1 MRWLTLSL
9 EAMILAYSQPIYR
22 KEWRNIGRKMTQV
35 LFDIVMKSYF
45 KSCCSTTQK
54 RRKLVTRTHRKF
66 YSSPEP
72 QLRSSWQKLALFF
85 SFTNLCLLFHLYS
98 RLMCTDTTTCAH
110 FLVKKGICD
119 WKHAIERLSSHEQ
132 SNGTY
137 RCHNY
142 V

>member
-1 MRWLTLSL
+1 M
-9 EAMILAYSQPIYR
+9 
-22 KEWRNIGRKMTQV
+22 GRKMTQV

-98 RLMCTDTTTCAH
+98 RL
-110 FLVKKGICD
+110 
-119 WKHAIERLSSHEQ
+119 
-132 SNGTY
+132 
-137 RCHNY
+137 
-142 V
+142 

>member
-1 MRWLTLSL
+1 
-9 EAMILAYSQPIYR
+9 
-22 KEWRNIGRKMTQV
+22 MTQV

-98 RLMCTDTTTCAH
+98 
-110 FLVKKGICD
+110 
-119 WKHAIERLSSHEQ
+119 
-132 SNGTY
+132 
-137 RCHNY
+137 
-142 V
+142 